1 MPGDRTYLHELLDA
15 TLRIQENGLPPDLW
29 EALLDEASF
38 AIRHYFMALPA
49 LRELGGSWAQMGCKE
64 KRTIRT
70 GEGSVKPEQPN
81 ESFCLHYK

>member
-1 MPGDRTYLHELLDA
+1 MPAGDRAHLHELLDA

-49 LRELGGSWAQMGCKE
+49 LRELGGSWAQ
-64 KRTIRT
+64 T
-70 GEGSVKPEQPN
+70 GAAKKSEQF
-81 ESFCLHYK
+81 EHGEVSSRLHYKDITR